1 MVVVCRQR
9 QTPIQVITQL
19 EELVVCQLYDVE
31 LPGVLRVGDDLS
43 HLQSELSLTQRRGT
57 TRGQLVGAKAKL
69 EVLRLRLPAVERGE
83 RGQRGAGMKERR
95 EHKYL

>member
-1 MVVVCRQR
+1 MVVVCR
-9 QTPIQVITQL
+9 QTPIQVITQM
-19 EELVVCQLYDVE
+19 EELVVCQLYVE

-69 EVLRLRLPAVERGE
+69 EVLRLGLPAVERGE
-83 RGQRGAGMKERR
+83 RT
-95 EHKYL
+95 

>member
-1 MVVVCRQR
+1 M
-9 QTPIQVITQL
+9 

-69 EVLRLRLPAVERGE
+69 EVLRLGLPAVERC
-83 RGQRGAGMKERR
+83 ERR
-95 EHKYL
+95 EREKAAWSTLIGRGMSRLVLYGIKRL

>member
-1 MVVVCRQR
+1 MVVVCR
-9 QTPIQVITQL
+9 QTPIQVITQM
-19 EELVVCQLYDVE
+19 EELVVCQLYVE

-69 EVLRLRLPAVERGE
+69 EVLRLGLPAVERGE
-83 RGQRGAGMKERR
+83 RRERER
-95 EHKYL
+95 ERPHSTQ